1 MEYNIEGLYVTHQ
14 RLVKSTK
21 MDFIRYLYNEI
32 NWDNEMIGIKGAR
45 GVGKTTMM
53 LQHVKEVFGE
63 SAQALYVSLDNF
75 FFSTHTLSEVVE
87 YHYLHGGTHLFIDEI
102 HHYENWQTLLKN
114 ICDEYPGLHVVYTGS
129 SMLQIDYTQG
139 DLSRRQIV
147 YELRGMSFREFLE
160 FEGVCG
166 ISPVPLEALLADHV
180 TIASELSSKIKVLPY
195 FEKYLKMGYY
205 PFYKKD
211 VKGFDYRV
219 QAVVKEV
226 LHEDLPAVEDVSFNT
241 VVKTQR
247 MLMIL
252 AEKVPQTPVLSDL
265 YRLLDTTRD
274 SGIKMLYNLERAG
287 LLSLVTSEKK
297 NLKALVKPDKILLN
311 NPSLMCALTYRADKG
326 TLRETFFYN
335 QLSAVSE
342 VSYPKQGDFLVD
354 RKFLFEVGGR
364 GKSFDQIKDVPDSFL
379 ALDDMEMGHHNR
391 IPLWMFGLLY

>member
-1 MEYNIEGLYVTHQ
+1 
-14 RLVKSTK
+14 
-21 MDFIRYLYNEI
+21 
-32 NWDNEMIGIKGAR
+32 
-45 GVGKTTMM
+45 
-53 LQHVKEVFGE
+53 
-63 SAQALYVSLDNF
+63 
-75 FFSTHTLSEVVE
+75 
-87 YHYLHGGTHLFIDEI
+87 
-102 HHYENWQTLLKN
+102 
-114 ICDEYPGLHVVYTGS
+114 
-129 SMLQIDYTQG
+129 
-139 DLSRRQIV
+139 
-147 YELRGMSFREFLE
+147 
-160 FEGVCG
+160 
-166 ISPVPLEALLADHV
+166 
-180 TIASELSSKIKVLPY
+180 
-195 FEKYLKMGYY
+195 
-205 PFYKKD
+205 
-211 VKGFDYRV
+211 
-219 QAVVKEV
+219 
-226 LHEDLPAVEDVSFNT
+226 
-241 VVKTQR
+241 